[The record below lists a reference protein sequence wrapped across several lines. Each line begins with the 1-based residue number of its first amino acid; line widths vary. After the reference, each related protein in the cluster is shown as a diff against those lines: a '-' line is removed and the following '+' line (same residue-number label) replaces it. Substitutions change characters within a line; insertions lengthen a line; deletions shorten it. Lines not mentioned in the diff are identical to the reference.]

1 MSQSQPNKA
10 DKPIH
15 CIACGKIIGQGY
27 IVAGSIKLLCKC
39 GVKTK
44 IEAEIKPEG
53 RIGIAYEPGF
63 DSRGNLAEVSIVK
76 KRIS

>member
-1 MSQSQPNKA
+1 MPPNQLNKA

-27 IVAGSIKLLCKC
+27 IEAGSIKLLCKC

-44 IEAEIKPEG
+44 IEAETKPEG
-53 RIGIAYEPGF
+53 RTVFVNHPY
-63 DSRGNLAEVSIVK
+63 NEVDRQRDVMI
-76 KRIS
+76 R